1 MEGQGMKQYNLS
13 LIFYPQRKGG
23 YTVVCPELRACF
35 SDGDTIEEAEANI
48 MELIT
53 EFLPEQTGDSDESK
67 EFFREGLCLKGKL
80 FKDIDVE
87 TTDTG
92 EVRLIGAKAAT
103 AA

>member
-1 MEGQGMKQYNLS
+1 MKQYNLS
-13 LIFYPQRKGG
+13 LIFYPQGNGG

-48 MELIT
+48 MELIA

-67 EFFREGLCLKGKL
+67 EFFREGLCMKGKL

-92 EVRLIGAKAAT
+92 EVHFPGAKVESVA
-103 AA
+103 